1 MPKTTQAEIERRM
14 AIVQQRIGDRGWSLQ
29 IALDLAAE
37 IGVHRDTI
45 YAYRERVI
53 ERTRLEMSERDLDE
67 MRSEFLDRI
76 RGHQRAALEAGKLG
90 PLAAMMTLES
100 KITGVERAAE
110 IDAQPVTVNL
120 HVPGPLPK

>member
-76 RGHQRAALEAGKLG
+76 RGHQRAALDAGKLG

-120 HVPGPLPK
+120 HVPGPLPQ

>member
-1 MPKTTQAEIERRM
+1 MPKTTQAEVERRM

-76 RGHQRAALEAGKLG
+76 RGHQRAALDAGKLG

>member
-76 RGHQRAALEAGKLG
+76 RGHQRAALDAGKLG

-100 KITGVERAAE
+100 KITGGERAAE
-110 IDAQPVTVNL
+110 IDVQPVTVNL
-120 HVPGPLPK
+120 LVPGPVAE

>member
-29 IALDLAAE
+29 LALDLAAE

-67 MRSEFLDRI
+67 LRSEFLDRI
-76 RGHQRAALEAGKLG
+76 RGHQRAALDAGKLG

-120 HVPGPLPK
+120 LVPGPVAE

>member
-1 MPKTTQAEIERRM
+1 M

-37 IGVHRDTI
+37 LGVSRDTV
-45 YAYRERVI
+45 YAYRKRVI
-53 ERTRLEMSERDLDE
+53 ERTRLELSEQELDE
-67 MRSEFLDRI
+67 MRSEFLERI

-100 KITGVERAAE
+100 KIIG
-110 IDAQPVTVNL
+110 IDAPPETDTQPVTVNL
-120 HVPGPLPK
+120 HVPGPLPQ

>member
-1 MPKTTQAEIERRM
+1 MPKTTNAEIDIRQ
-14 AIVQQRIGDRGWSLQ
+14 AIVQTRIGDRGWSLQ

-37 IGVHRDTI
+37 LGVSKETI
-45 YAYRERVI
+45 YRDRKAVI
-53 ERTRLEMSERDLDE
+53 ERTRLELSEQELDE

-76 RGHQRAALEAGKLG
+76 RGHQRAALDAGKLG

-110 IDAQPVTVNL
+110 IDVQPVTVNL
-120 HVPGPLPK
+120 LVPGPVAE

>member
-1 MPKTTQAEIERRM
+1 M

-37 IGVHRDTI
+37 LGVGRDTV
-45 YAYRERVI
+45 YAYRKRVI
-53 ERTRLEMSERDLDE
+53 ERTRIELSEQELDE
-67 MRSEFLDRI
+67 MRSEFLERI
-76 RGHQRAALEAGKLG
+76 RGHQRAALDAGKLG

-110 IDAQPVTVNL
+110 VDAQPVTVNL
-120 HVPGPLPK
+120 HVPGPVTE

>member
-14 AIVQQRIGDRGWSLQ
+14 AIVQDRIGERGWSLQ

-37 IGVHRDTI
+37 MGVSRETV
-45 YAYRERVI
+45 YAYRRRVI
-53 ERTRLEMSERDLDE
+53 ERTRIELSEQELDE
-67 MRSEFLDRI
+67 MRSEFLERI
-76 RGHQRAALEAGKLG
+76 RGHQRAALDAGKLG

-110 IDAQPVTVNL
+110 VDVQPVSVTL
-120 HVPGPLPK
+120 HVPGPLSE

>member
-110 IDAQPVTVNL
+110 IDVQPVTVNL

>member
-29 IALDLAAE
+29 IALDLPAE
-37 IGVHRDTI
+37 IGAHRDTI

>member
-76 RGHQRAALEAGKLG
+76 RGHQRAALDAGKLG

-110 IDAQPVTVNL
+110 VDVQPVSVTL
-120 HVPGPLPK
+120 HVPGPLSE

>member
-14 AIVQQRIGDRGWSLQ
+14 AIVQQRIGERGWAMQ

-37 IGVHRDTI
+37 MGVSRETV
-45 YAYRERVI
+45 YAYRRRVI
-53 ERTRLEMSERDLDE
+53 ERTRLELSEQELDE

-76 RGHQRAALEAGKLG
+76 RGHQRAALDAGKLG

-110 IDAQPVTVNL
+110 IDVQPVTVNL
-120 HVPGPLPK
+120 LVPGPVAE

>member
-1 MPKTTQAEIERRM
+1 MPKTPQAELERRM

-76 RGHQRAALEAGKLG
+76 RGHQRAALDAGKLG

-120 HVPGPLPK
+120 LVPGPVAE

>member
-76 RGHQRAALEAGKLG
+76 RGHQRAALDAGKLG

-110 IDAQPVTVNL
+110 IDVQPVTVNL
-120 HVPGPLPK
+120 LVPGPVAE

>member
-45 YAYRERVI
+45 NAYRERVI

-76 RGHQRAALEAGKLG
+76 RGHQRAALDAGKLG
-90 PLAAMMTLES
+90 PLAAMLTLES

-110 IDAQPVTVNL
+110 VDVQPVTVNL
-120 HVPGPLPK
+120 HVPGPVAE

>member
-1 MPKTTQAEIERRM
+1 MPKTTNAEIDIRQ
-14 AIVQQRIGDRGWSLQ
+14 AIVQTRIGDRGWSLQ

-37 IGVHRDTI
+37 LGVSKETI
-45 YAYRERVI
+45 YRDRKAVI
-53 ERTRLEMSERDLDE
+53 EKTRLELSEQELDE

-76 RGHQRAALEAGKLG
+76 RGHQRAALDAGKLG

-110 IDAQPVTVNL
+110 IDVQPVTVNL
-120 HVPGPLPK
+120 LVPGPVAE

>member
-1 MPKTTQAEIERRM
+1 MPKTTQAEVERRM
-14 AIVQQRIGDRGWSLQ
+14 AIVQDRIGERGWSLQ

-37 IGVHRDTI
+37 MGVARETV
-45 YAYRERVI
+45 YAYRRRVI
-53 ERTRLEMSERDLDE
+53 ERTRLELSEQELDE

-76 RGHQRAALEAGKLG
+76 RGHQRAALDAGKLG

-110 IDAQPVTVNL
+110 IDVQPVTVNL
-120 HVPGPLPK
+120 LVPGPVAE

>member
-1 MPKTTQAEIERRM
+1 MPKTTQAEVERRM
-14 AIVQQRIGDRGWSLQ
+14 AIVQQRIGERGWSMQ

-37 IGVHRDTI
+37 MGVSRETV
-45 YAYRERVI
+45 YAYRRRVI
-53 ERTRLEMSERDLDE
+53 ERTRLELSEQELDE

-76 RGHQRAALEAGKLG
+76 RGHQRAALDAGKLG

-110 IDAQPVTVNL
+110 IDVQPVTVNL
-120 HVPGPLPK
+120 LVPGPVAE

>member
-45 YAYRERVI
+45 YAYRERGI

-90 PLAAMMTLES
+90 PLAAMLPLES
-100 KITGVERAAE
+100 KLTGVERAAE
-110 IDAQPVTVNL
+110 VDVQPVTVNL

>member
-1 MPKTTQAEIERRM
+1 MPKTTNAEIDIRQ
-14 AIVQQRIGDRGWSLQ
+14 AIVQTRIGDRGWSLQ

-37 IGVHRDTI
+37 LGVSKETI
-45 YAYRERVI
+45 YRDRKAVI
-53 ERTRLEMSERDLDE
+53 ERTRLELSEQELDE

-76 RGHQRAALEAGKLG
+76 RGHQRAALDAGKLG

-110 IDAQPVTVNL
+110 IDVQPVTVNL

>member
-120 HVPGPLPK
+120 HVPGPRPK

>member
-1 MPKTTQAEIERRM
+1 MPKTTQAEVERRM
-14 AIVQQRIGDRGWSLQ
+14 AIVQQRIGERGWSLQ

-37 IGVHRDTI
+37 MGVARETV
-45 YAYRERVI
+45 YAYRRRVI
-53 ERTRLEMSERDLDE
+53 ERTRIELSEQELDE

-76 RGHQRAALEAGKLG
+76 RGHQRAALDAGKLG

-110 IDAQPVTVNL
+110 VDVQPVTVTL
-120 HVPGPLPK
+120 HVPGPLPE